1 MSANRSDTKPL
12 RLGGPTFGT
21 KKAPRSLVEYHLRNG
36 FAAAFDPGVQDPV
49 LLDEI
54 LQAYAENDII
64 VAEVDAFGINI
75 LEKDEEILEQ
85 NVQTICQR
93 LERAERIGALCC
105 VGHGGWVVR
114 PRYRYHRC
122 NPENFSQASIDKMI
136 PIIQRIV
143 DAVEPVKTRYT
154 LETENCY
161 LPDNPDVYLE
171 MIEAV
176 DRPGFA
182 VHLDPTNIIS
192 SVRRYYFSGDFI
204 RECFAKLGPYIR
216 SCHAKDI
223 DMGRTPNFLVRTFA
237 GNGELDYDTFLT
249 EIVEL
254 EADVPLMIEHVTE
267 PQMKWSR
274 DYIYERAE
282 AVGIRMR
289 NSEFRQP

>member
-1 MSANRSDTKPL
+1 
-12 RLGGPTFGT
+12 
-21 KKAPRSLVEYHLRNG
+21 
-36 FAAAFDPGVQDPV
+36 
-49 LLDEI
+49 
-54 LQAYAENDII
+54 
-64 VAEVDAFGINI
+64 
-75 LEKDEEILEQ
+75 
-85 NVQTICQR
+85 
-93 LERAERIGALCC
+93 
-105 VGHGGWVVR
+105 
-114 PRYRYHRC
+114 
-122 NPENFSQASIDKMI
+122 
-136 PIIQRIV
+136 
-143 DAVEPVKTRYT
+143 

-204 RECFAKLGPYIR
+204 RECFAKLDPYIR

-249 EIVEL
+249 EIVKL

-282 AVGIRMR
+282 AVGIRMK